1 MPQPF
6 DIICVQDPPHNVPW
20 LSRGP
25 YNLWYDAGREL
36 TEADKFRPNSYKL
49 KHVVFYVHNSIPVT
63 HCKLITRN
71 DRNADMVATLRLMT
85 PAGYID
91 FHNVYNRL
99 KSVDIDQLVSAC
111 TQGDGNILLGDFN
124 LHHGS
129 WCGDGM
135 QYVVEPDADKLDL
148 AMKAAKMKL
157 ISTRGAITYSRS
169 TQSDQHCST
178 IDLVFG
184 SLAIAS
190 REPQWKVLD
199 VPGFESDH
207 RVTQTILDIT
217 PERATSTRLDWKR
230 AKKKEVLAAVERALK
245 SLDQSTELRTTSD
258 ADKYATDL
266 VNLLHAATTATVPR
280 TKPRTSPP
288 DLRRIPEVKAAFDEA
303 QSALKMSKL
312 YLVSGRGHDPRSH
325 RTLQAKA
332 EKLLRRFKRRR
343 WRNFLAMQSK
353 DARGTFRIAQLGKH
367 ICLPAKFPHLKCFVV
382 DGVSYE
388 TSSGM
393 SQVYRDHLWPST
405 HDREATPLT
414 QPRADSQRE
423 QYPCPQELKVGEVGQ
438 LINELKLGKAA
449 GIDEIANILL
459 KWTRDIIVPHL
470 ECLFGAC
477 IALCHVPDSFK
488 KARTII
494 LRKPDKDDYTKP
506 NAWRPIAL
514 LSSIG
519 KLLEA
524 IVAHRLRDLN
534 AQFNILPAKQF
545 GVSGKC
551 TTKALRNM
559 LDSVYQAWCLNLA
572 ATLLSLDIKGAYDRV
587 NREKLLEILA
597 EKKIPDWIIKFV
609 WSFLSNRSTTLDMPG
624 HPTQGSFFVN
634 IGIPQGS
641 TLSPILF
648 LFFAAPMLDRLSKD
662 AIRNPNK
669 VALAFVD
676 DTYLLAVSKSHE
688 QNCRMLQG
696 LHSVIMNWADESGVT
711 FEPSK
716 YAVMHFQNPCRR
728 RQERSSSLPNIPGLT
743 EKSLKTELRVLGV
756 IVDSRLTWQA
766 HVEHVSS
773 MTNRQREMLAK
784 SARSKR
790 RCERKCVVL
799 NVSPHRPGAPRSVE

>member
-6 DIICVQDPPHNVPW
+6 DIICAQDPPHNVPW
-20 LSRGP
+20 LSHGP
-25 YNLWYDAGREL
+25 YNLWYDAGREV
-36 TEADKFRPNSYKL
+36 TEEDKFRAKSYKL
-49 KHVVFYVHNSIPVT
+49 KHVVFYVHNSIHIS
-63 HCKLITRN
+63 HCKIHTYKDHNTNL
-71 DRNADMVATLRLMT
+71 VATLRLLT

-91 FHNVYNRL
+91 LHNVYNRL
-99 KSVDIDQLVSAC
+99 QSVDIDQLVETC
-111 TQGDGNILLGDFN
+111 TGKGGDILLGDFN
-124 LHHGS
+124 LHHES
-129 WCGDGM
+129 WCGNDTE
-135 QYVVEPDADKLDL
+135 YVVEPEATKLFL
-148 AMKAAKMKL
+148 AIEAAKMRL
-157 ISTRGAITYSRS
+157 LSTRGAITYSRS
-169 TQSDQHCST
+169 IQSDQHCST

-184 SLAIAS
+184 SRAIAS
-190 REPQWKVLD
+190 RDPQWKVLD

-207 RVTQTILDIT
+207 RVTQTVLDIT

-230 AKKKEVLAAVERALK
+230 AKKKKVLAAVERALK
-245 SLDQSTELRTTSD
+245 PLDQSTELRTTSD
-258 ADKYATDL
+258 VDKYASDL

-288 DLRRIPEVKAAFDEA
+288 DLRRIPEVKAAFDKA
-303 QSALKMSKL
+303 RSVWKMSTSD
-312 YLVSGRGHDPRSH
+312 LVSGRGYDPTSH
-325 RTLQAKA
+325 RRLLVKA
-332 EKLLRRFKRRR
+332 EKLLKQFKRRF
-343 WRNFLAMQSK
+343 WRKSLAMQSK
-353 DARGTFRIAQLGKH
+353 DTRGTFRVARLGMR
-367 ICLPAKFPHLKCFVV
+367 ICLPAKFPHLKRFVV
-382 DGVSYE
+382 DGVSHE

-393 SQVYRDHLWPST
+393 SQVYRDHLWPSAY
-405 HDREATPLT
+405 DWEATPLT

-423 QYPCPQELKVGEVGQ
+423 QYPCPQELKDGEVGQ
-438 LINELKLGKAA
+438 LINKLKLGKAA
-449 GIDEIANILL
+449 GIDEVANNLL
-459 KWTRDIIVPHL
+459 KWTKDIIVPYL
-470 ECLFGAC
+470 ECLFRAC
-477 IALCHVPDSFK
+477 IALSHVPDPFK

-534 AQFNILPAKQF
+534 AEFNILPAKQY
-545 GVSGKC
+545 GVAGKC

-559 LDSVYQAWCLNLA
+559 LDPVYHAWCLNLA
-572 ATLLSLDIKGAYDRV
+572 ATLLSLDIKGAFDRV
-587 NREKLLEILA
+587 DREKLLEILA

-624 HPTQGSFFVN
+624 HPTQGPNFVN

-662 AIRNPNK
+662 TIRNANK

-676 DTYLLAVSKSHE
+676 DTYLLAVSESHE
-688 QNCRMLQG
+688 DNCRILEG
-696 LHSVIMNWADESGVT
+696 LHKVIMNWACESGVT

-716 YAVMHFQNPCRR
+716 YAVMHFQNPWRR
-728 RQERSSSLPNIPGLT
+728 SQQRCSSLPKIPGLT

-756 IVDSRLTWQA
+756 IVDSRLTWQG
-766 HVEHVSS
+766 HVEHVSA
-773 MTNRQREMLAK
+773 MTNRHGKMLAK

-790 RCERKCVVL
+790 RCERRCVVF
-799 NVSPHRPGAPRSVE
+799 NVSPNRPGAPRS